1 MGRPPAKNPRGK
13 RMVRETDT
21 RNMNVGQL
29 PDIDIN
35 AANGGGVV
43 QPVDKPLSKDYMD
56 ELAFMEE
63 IIEIMVHEADDPAA
77 ENPVAAGNNGRVVYF
92 QRGVPTKARR
102 CIVDS
107 LITKTD
113 RISTP
118 EFFNG
123 AGERARAIRR
133 TSALK
138 YPFSVISDPN
148 PRGVEWLRRRMA
160 ETA

>member
-1 MGRPPAKNPRGK
+1 MPKGYPSKGRNTVK
-13 RMVRETDT
+13 ELDT
-21 RNMNVGQL
+21 RGMEVGQHADL
-29 PDIDIN
+29 PIT
-35 AANGGGVV
+35 AQVGGGAI
-43 QPVDKPLSKDYMD
+43 QPVDGPLNKDYMD

-63 IIEIMVHEADDPAA
+63 IIEIMVHEVDDPAA
-77 ENPVAAGNNGRVVYF
+77 ENPVAAGNQGRVVYF
-92 QRGVPTKARR
+92 QRGVPTRARR

-107 LITKTD
+107 LIVKTD

-118 EFFNG
+118 EYFNG

-148 PRGVEWLRRRMA
+148 PKGGEWLRKRMA

>member
-92 QRGVPTKARR
+92 QRGVPKPTAFQPRNF
-102 CIVDS
+102 
-107 LITKTD
+107 
-113 RISTP
+113 STVP
-118 EFFNG
+118 VSGQGQFAEHQPSN
-123 AGERARAIRR
+123 IRFP
-133 TSALK
+133 L
-138 YPFSVISDPN
+138 SVIRTQEVLNGCVDA
-148 PRGVEWLRRRMA
+148 WLKRLDNCGSSKIIA
-160 ETA
+160 K